1 MTFYHYIVPVL
12 LCLLSLTACSGDSG
26 KQEQVTGSRPSVP
39 AGLDEATE
47 MKFKQYWTHGR
58 KLYKKHCIGCH
69 QNDGSGLAQLIPPLA
84 GTDYLENKE
93 RVICIIK
100 HGQQG
105 EVVVNGITYNG
116 VMPASPQ
123 LQALDVAELATYILN
138 AWGNEGGFVSVHAAD
153 SILNNCREKQ

>member
-1 MTFYHYIVPVL
+1 
-12 LCLLSLTACSGDSG
+12 
-26 KQEQVTGSRPSVP
+26 
-39 AGLDEATE
+39 

-58 KLYKKHCIGCH
+58 MLYKKHCIGCH

-84 GTDYLENKE
+84 GADFLENRE
-93 RVICIIK
+93 RVVCVIK

-123 LQALDVAELATYILN
+123 LQALDIAEIATYILN
-138 AWGNEGGFVSVHAAD
+138 SWGNEGGFLGVQEAEAM
-153 SILNNCREKQ
+153 LKNCKEKE

>member
-1 MTFYHYIVPVL
+1 MSLYHYIVPAL
-12 LCLLSLTACSGDSG
+12 LGWFCLTACSGDSG
-26 KQEQVTGSRPSVP
+26 KQEQQQGTGPSVP
-39 AGLDEATE
+39 AGLDDATE

-58 KLYKKHCIGCH
+58 RLYKQHCIGCH

-84 GTDYLENKE
+84 GADFLENRE

-105 EVVVNGITYNG
+105 EVVVNGITYDG

-123 LQALDVAELATYILN
+123 LQALDIAEIATYILN
-138 AWGNEGGFVSVHAAD
+138 AWGNEGGFVSVQQAD
-153 SILNNCREKQ
+153 SILNTCPEKQ